1 MAISADLRRRAVEA
15 YERGNGSIP
24 AVAGRFAVGV
34 SSLNRWLRRKRD
46 TGSIEREPR
55 SGGNPRRVTPDG
67 EAMLRAW
74 LDDDPSVPQHELALR
89 LADAGQ
95 PVVAQQTV
103 GRTLARMALT
113 HKKSPS
119 EPSSGSA
126 PMSSPSARPSRH
138 GN

>member
-1 MAISADLRRRAVEA
+1 MAISTDLRRRAVEA
-15 YERGNGSIP
+15 YERGDASIP
-24 AVAGRFAVGV
+24 AVADRFAVGV

-46 TGSIEREPR
+46 TGSVEREPR

-74 LDDDPSVPQHELALR
+74 LDDDPSVPQHVLATR
-89 LADAGQ
+89 LAEAGHA
-95 PVVAQQTV
+95 PVSQQTV

-119 EPSSGSA
+119 ERSSDSETT
-126 PMSSPSARPSRH
+126 S
-138 GN
+138 